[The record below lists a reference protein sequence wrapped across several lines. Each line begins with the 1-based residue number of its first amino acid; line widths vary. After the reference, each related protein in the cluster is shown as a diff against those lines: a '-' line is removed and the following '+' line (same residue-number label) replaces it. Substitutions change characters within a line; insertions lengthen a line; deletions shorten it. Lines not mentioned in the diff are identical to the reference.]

1 MRIYIERRQHV
12 VGIKKQLE
20 IYMNAM
26 QNVVVEQEVSDTVAL
41 EISEISSREEMA
53 DTICICSTWF

>member
-1 MRIYIERRQHV
+1 
-12 VGIKKQLE
+12 
-20 IYMNAM
+20 MNAM